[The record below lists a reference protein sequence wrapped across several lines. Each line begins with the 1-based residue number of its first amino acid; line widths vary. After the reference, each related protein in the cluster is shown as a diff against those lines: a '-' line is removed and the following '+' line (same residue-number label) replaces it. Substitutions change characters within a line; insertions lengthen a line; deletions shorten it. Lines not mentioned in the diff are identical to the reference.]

1 MKKEA
6 LIRKLEKADLP
17 ELLIVCHRD
26 RLRKVLFEGAY
37 AGSKATGKTAAGS
50 PGSILNSLL
59 DWLRAPA
66 WRMAAASGLAL
77 FIVAA
82 VLSLAFYLAA
92 PAPSVI
98 AADVVKKDPGIQQ
111 RLNGTGEIIIIRV
124 DVRDGMASVV
134 CGRCMGDFI
143 EADVDM
149 NVKAVVS
156 TRRYEGLFMPE
167 LAQNTRERAINI
179 ATSDPR
185 VKSIMDRGGSVGR
198 VFPIFSSVSN
208 MSVIGGS
215 IIKVTPAASQAIVPV
230 QLDGKTWLVQV
241 NLEENRTERII
252 EPEMGSTYYYEIFYR
267 PQNL

>member
-6 LIRKLEKADLP
+6 LIRKLEKVDLP
-17 ELLIVCHRD
+17 DLLIVGHRD
-26 RLRKVLFEGAY
+26 RLRQVLLEGGY
-37 AGSKATGKTAAGS
+37 AGSIAAGKRATGS
-50 PGSILNSLL
+50 PQDIFNGLL

-82 VLSLAFYLAA
+82 VLSLSFYLAA
-92 PAPSVI
+92 PSPSVI
-98 AADVVKKDPGIQQ
+98 AADVVKRDPGIQQ

-124 DVRDGMASVV
+124 DVRDGMASVI
-134 CGRCMGDFI
+134 CGRCTGDFI

-149 NVKAVVS
+149 NMKTVVS

-167 LAQNTRERAINI
+167 LEQNAREKAINI
-179 ATSDPR
+179 AVSDPR
-185 VKSIMDRGGSVGR
+185 LKTVMDRGGSVGR
-198 VFPIFSSVSN
+198 VYPIFSSVSN

-215 IIKVTPAASQAIVPV
+215 FIKVTPAASQAIVPV
-230 QLDGKTWLVQV
+230 QLDGKTWLAQV
-241 NLEENRTERII
+241 NIGENRVERII
-252 EPEMGSTYYYEIFYR
+252 EPEAGTTYYYEIFYR

>member
-6 LIRKLEKADLP
+6 LIRKLENTDLP
-17 ELLIVCHRD
+17 ELLIAGHRE
-26 RLRKVLFEGAY
+26 RLRRVLLEGAY
-37 AGSKATGKTAAGS
+37 TGSVSRSLREAGSRRNVFTG
-50 PGSILNSLL
+50 LL

-82 VLSLAFYLAA
+82 VLSLAFYLSA
-92 PAPSVI
+92 PSPSVI
-98 AADVVKKDPGIQQ
+98 AADVVKHDPGIQQ
-111 RLNGTGEIIIIRV
+111 RLNGTGEIMIIRV

-149 NVKAVVS
+149 NVRAVVS

-167 LAQNTRERAINI
+167 LAPESREQAINI
-179 ATSDPR
+179 AVSDPR
-185 VKSIMDRGGSVGR
+185 LKSIMDKGRSVGR
-198 VFPIFSSVSN
+198 VYPIFSSVSN
-208 MSVIGGS
+208 MSIIGGS
-215 IIKVTPAASQAIVPV
+215 IIKVTPTASQAIVPV
-230 QLDGKTWLVQV
+230 QFDGKTWLAQV
-241 NLEENRTERII
+241 NIEENRIERII
-252 EPEMGSTYYYEIFYR
+252 EPEAGTAYYYEIFFR

>member
-17 ELLIVCHRD
+17 ELLIAGHRES
-26 RLRKVLFEGAY
+26 LRRVLLEGVY
-37 AGSKATGKTAAGS
+37 SGSAAKGKRASAL
-50 PGSILNSLL
+50 PDNIFNRLL

-66 WRMAAASGLAL
+66 WRMAAASGLAI
-77 FIVAA
+77 FVVAA

-92 PAPSVI
+92 PSPSVI

-167 LAQNTRERAINI
+167 LAQEARERAINI
-179 ATSDPR
+179 ALSDPR
-185 VKSIMDRGGSVGR
+185 FKSIMDRGGSVGR
-198 VFPIFSSVSN
+198 VYPIFSSVSN

-230 QLDGKTWLVQV
+230 QLDGKTWLAQV
-241 NLEENRTERII
+241 NIEENRIERII
-252 EPEMGSTYYYEIFYR
+252 EPEAGTNYYYEIFFR